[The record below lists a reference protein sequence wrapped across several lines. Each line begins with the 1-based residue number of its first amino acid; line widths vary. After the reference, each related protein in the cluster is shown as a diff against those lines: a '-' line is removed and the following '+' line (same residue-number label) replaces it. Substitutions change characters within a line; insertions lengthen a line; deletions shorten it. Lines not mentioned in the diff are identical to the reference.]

1 MKYEYI
7 IINKQDGSVEDI
19 FPTRSM
25 ARDMKNRLK
34 EHCLVDAKIIQNK
47 YELKS
52 SKEVR

>member
-19 FPTRSM
+19 LPTRSM
-25 ARDMKNRLK
+25 ARDMKRGLK
-34 EHCLVDAKIIQNK
+34 EDFLVDTKIVQNVYK
-47 YELKS
+47 LQS